1 MIFENLAPYL
11 QNLFLILSVFII
23 GAASPGPATLMILNT
38 GVTSGRRASVALSL
52 GIVTGSAFWGAVAG
66 LGLVAILQTS
76 ALFFSVF
83 KIVGALYLFYLA
95 YNAWRSALRGDHKVT
110 PNDDSESN
118 ALAFFT
124 KGLLLHL
131 TNPKAPLVWL
141 ATLAV
146 GVGDGVPAWFLIAA
160 ILICCLSSMAIFIG
174 YALLFSTQRA
184 ARAYASVRRPVD
196 AVLGLVFGAAAV
208 KILSLK
214 GAGTT

>member
-1 MIFENLAPYL
+1 
-11 QNLFLILSVFII
+11 
-23 GAASPGPATLMILNT
+23 
-38 GVTSGRRASVALSL
+38 
-52 GIVTGSAFWGAVAG
+52 
-66 LGLVAILQTS
+66 LQTS

-110 PNDDSESN
+110 SNDDSASN
-118 ALAFFT
+118 VLAFFT

-146 GVGDGVPAWFLIAA
+146 GVGDGVPSWFLIAA

-184 ARAYASVRRPVD
+184 ARAYALVRRPVD

-214 GAGTT
+214 GVSAT